1 MSKRDI
7 GQEILD
13 GIQEIKAFKASRGD
27 LRTHSLKEPSSPQ
40 VIRARLN

>member
-13 GIQEIKAFKASRGD
+13 GIQEIKAFKEGRGD
-27 LRTHSLKEPSSPQ
+27 LCTHSLKNLHP
-40 VIRARLN
+40 RK